1 MSASLEPADLSPPNG
16 EAIIAQLKQAGVGII
31 VSVPDIVTSDGL
43 LWPISKDPDF
53 QLIRVCKEDEGVSI
67 CAALSYSNT
76 RALLLMQQTGLM
88 DSLNAVRAIAMD
100 YHQPVCMMV
109 GLQGK
114 APGETVLGS
123 ASYGVRIIP
132 PILDAMALT
141 HVGIE
146 TSIDTPRIEPAI
158 NNAYETGDALCFLI
172 GQSPVWTGEST

>member
-1 MSASLEPADLSPPNG
+1 MSASVEPGHPAPPNG
-16 EAIIAQLKQAGVGII
+16 EAIIAQLKEAGVGVI

-67 CAALSYSNT
+67 CAALSYSST

-100 YHQPVCMMV
+100 YRQPVCMMV

-114 APGETVLGS
+114 TPDETVLGS

-146 TSIDTPRIEPAI
+146 TNTDTPRIGPAI
-158 NNAYETGDALCFLI
+158 NNAYETSDALCFLI
-172 GQSPVWTGEST
+172 GQSPVWTGGRA

>member
-1 MSASLEPADLSPPNG
+1 MSASVELGHAAPPDG
-16 EAIIAQLKQAGVGII
+16 EAIISQLKEAGVGVI

-67 CAALSYSNT
+67 CAALSYTDT

-88 DSLNAVRAIAMD
+88 DSLNAIRAIAMD

-114 APGETVLGS
+114 APDETVLGS

-146 TSIDTPRIEPAI
+146 TETDTRYIGPAI
-158 NNAYETGDALCFLI
+158 NNAYENNDALCFLI
-172 GQSPVWTGEST
+172 GQSPIWTGESA